1 MQVRLL
7 LRGTFV
13 KLLLGSIMK
22 IGHVVRYK
30 KFPHEE
36 LHNQGIIGI
45 VISKPYKVEYNL
57 IVVDVFW
64 DRPRLSAERRTPF
77 ITWDYVDEL
86 EYVEGIVA

>member
-1 MQVRLL
+1 MVVLI
-7 LRGTFV
+7 GSYFV
-13 KLLLGSIMK
+13 KLLLEPIME

-30 KFPHEE
+30 KFPHEK

-64 DRPRLSAERRTPF
+64 ERPRLSAERRTPF

-86 EYVEGIVA
+86 EYVEGVIA

>member
-1 MQVRLL
+1 
-7 LRGTFV
+7 
-13 KLLLGSIMK
+13 MK

-45 VISKPYKVEYNL
+45 VISKPYKVEYDL
-57 IVVDVFW
+57 IVVDIFW
-64 DRPRLSAERRTPF
+64 DRPRLSAERHTPF
-77 ITWDYVDEL
+77 VTWDYVDEL